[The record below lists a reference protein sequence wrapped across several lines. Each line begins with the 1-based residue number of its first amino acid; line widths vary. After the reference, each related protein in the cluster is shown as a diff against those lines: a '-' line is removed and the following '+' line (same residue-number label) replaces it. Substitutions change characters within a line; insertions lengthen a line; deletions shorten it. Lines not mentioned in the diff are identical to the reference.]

1 MGVEVTVVHNIADL
15 TDRLK
20 ARIAEVATVIEE
32 ESGEMGV
39 RFKDRLIGHAASTYH
54 NGSRTVKAGTL
65 MLDAPGSG
73 LWPVGTR
80 RGESYLWPNDGSAEA
95 RSEAARRGMKPSGRS
110 LRAWTVRYR
119 DGVLT
124 AKNAA
129 RDRKRNRYAEHVHFA
144 GKPPGSAVE
153 GAAAA
158 FRDEA
163 DEAAGRIRKR
173 LLDLL
178 DG

>member
-39 RFKDRLIGHAASTYH
+39 RFFDRMIGYAAATYH
-54 NGSRTVKAGTL
+54 KASGKVTVGTL
-65 MLDAPGSG
+65 QLDAPGNG
-73 LWPVGTR
+73 LWPVGVR
-80 RGESYLWPNDGSAEA
+80 RGESYLWPNDGD
-95 RSEAARRGMKPSGRS
+95 GDIPPGYGVSGRS
-110 LRAWTVRYR
+110 LRAWNNIRYR

-124 AKNAA
+124 ARNAA